1 MVLRPASVVC
11 ALLLTTCMAAPALA
25 PREFVRQAV
34 QTELAADNNDHSRW
48 LYYDVDRKP
57 GNTVEQW
64 VADTG
69 EGSLHRVVKRN
80 GRPASANAQRSQIDG
95 FISDS
100 AAQARQHK
108 ANEHDDKQSA
118 DLLKLL
124 PDAFVWKQ
132 TGEHD
137 GGVFFHFTPDPNFD
151 PPTWASRV
159 FAAMAGDLEIDAKQH
174 RIVSLRGRLIH
185 PVRFCG
191 GLCGS
196 IDSGGTVNIER
207 RETGPSIWQIV
218 ETHVHIHGTILFFK
232 SISQS
237 EDEVKSRFE
246 RLPDNITLRQA
257 ETDLLNQKG

>member
-1 MVLRPASVVC
+1 MVLRSMLVGCVLLRMTGIASATPA
-11 ALLLTTCMAAPALA
+11 A
-25 PREFVRQAV
+25 REFVRQAV
-34 QTELAADNNDHSRW
+34 RTELAADNNDHSRW

-57 GNTVEQW
+57 GATVDQW

-69 EGSLHRVVKRN
+69 ESSLHRVMKRN
-80 GRPASANAQRSQIDG
+80 GQPASANAQRSQIDA
-95 FISDS
+95 FIGSPS
-100 AAQARQHK
+100 AQARQQK
-108 ANEHDDKQSA
+108 ANQHDDKQSA

-124 PDAFVWKQ
+124 PDAFLWTQ
-132 TGEHD
+132 TGERD
-137 GGVFFHFTPDPNFD
+137 GGIFFHFTPDPDFN

-174 RIVSLRGRLIH
+174 RIVSLRGRLVH

-196 IDSGGTVNIER
+196 IDAGGTVNVER
-207 RETGPSIWQIV
+207 RQTGPGIWQIV

-246 RLPDNITLRQA
+246 RLPDNVTLRQA
-257 ETDLLNQKG
+257 ESDLMKKG